1 MYRHIKWIQ
10 NAKDLLNVRIGLTLV
25 LKRNHA
31 WLNIVGGGGRDG
43 CMHCCLQ
50 CAKHSCQQDQLNKV
64 LPEFE
69 HTFVFVNNMTKEH
82 LSFQTHGDFHYKV
95 KC

>member
-1 MYRHIKWIQ
+1 MDRPDLSPKEESCLAEYR
-10 NAKDLLNVRIGLTLV
+10 
-25 LKRNHA
+25 
-31 WLNIVGGGGRDG
+31 GGGGRDG